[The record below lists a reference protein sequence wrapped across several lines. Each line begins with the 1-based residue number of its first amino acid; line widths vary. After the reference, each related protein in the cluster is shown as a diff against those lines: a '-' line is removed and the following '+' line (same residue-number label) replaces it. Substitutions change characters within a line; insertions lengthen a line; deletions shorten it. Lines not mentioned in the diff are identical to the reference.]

1 MSKTVTYKKN
11 GSVGIITI
19 NRPEK
24 DNTIN
29 LQAAQEFHEICLNIN
44 IDDTIK
50 AVIITGAG
58 NRTFCKGIDPDEI
71 ENFQEVEA
79 NLYSLFSVAEPV
91 ASLQCPTI
99 SAINGD
105 AFGQGLELIL
115 ACDLR
120 ISSDNA
126 HFALSQIGDGFLP
139 QDGATQRLPRIVG
152 TAKALELILTG
163 ATIDAAEAYKI
174 GLITKIVPQSELI
187 STALETAQI
196 MADKSPLA
204 LSFAKEA
211 INKGMDLTLEQGLRL
226 EADLYFLLHTT
237 EDRTEGIKAFLEK
250 RPPQFKGK

>member
-1 MSKTVTYKKN
+1 MSKMVIFEKK
-11 GSVGIITI
+11 GAVGIITI

-24 DNTIN
+24 DNTISS
-29 LQAAQEFHEICLNIN
+29 QVAQEFHEICRNIN
-44 IDDTIK
+44 IDETIK
-50 AVIITGAG
+50 AAIITGAG
-58 NRTFCKGIDPDEI
+58 DKIFCRSIDPDEI
-71 ENFQEVEA
+71 KNLQEIEA
-79 NLYSLFSVAEPV
+79 NLFYLFSIAEPV

-105 AFGQGLELIL
+105 ALGQGLELIL

-120 ISSDNA
+120 ISSDRA

-163 ATIDAAEAYKI
+163 ATVDAAEAHKI
-174 GLITKIVPQSELI
+174 GLITKVVPQSELM
-187 STALETAQI
+187 TTTLEIAQT
-196 MADKSPLA
+196 MAAKSPLA

-211 INKGMDLTLEQGLRL
+211 INKGMDLTLTQGLRL